1 MADTLYATFG
11 DGARA
16 EHAVGALL
24 DHGVQAEHVSLIAGT
39 QPVRPDPVEQA
50 KHGVSTTTPE
60 DAAAGALQGAGV
72 GLGFGAIAAAL
83 SLFLPGIGL
92 VTGGGA
98 LAAAIAA
105 AAASTAAGAAVG
117 GVVGFLKDQG
127 VGEEF
132 AAAAHQTVQRGGV
145 LIAVHVPSGPVGEGR
160 AVEILHRYHPE
171 RLVAHPG
178 SDAPAVEDP
187 ASPSGGA

>member
-1 MADTLYATFG
+1 MEQTLYATFG
-11 DGARA
+11 DRSRA

-24 DHGVQAEHVSLIAGT
+24 DHGVAAEDISLVAGWQADGGEGA
-39 QPVRPDPVEQA
+39 DPVEQA
-50 KHGVSTTTPE
+50 KHGISTTTGE

-83 SLFLPGIGL
+83 SLFIPGLGL

-98 LAAAIAA
+98 LAAALAA
-105 AAASTAAGAAVG
+105 AAASTAAGAAAG

-132 AAAAHQTVQRGGV
+132 AAHSEEMVRGGGV
-145 LIAVHVPSGPVGEGR
+145 LISVRVPSGPVGEGR
-160 AVEILHRYHPE
+160 AAEILSRYHPE
-171 RLVAHPG
+171 RLEPG
-178 SDAPAVEDP
+178 S
-187 ASPSGGA
+187 